1 MKQLIV
7 ALSALCLSAAVSAGW
22 QYDES
27 TDKMS
32 GKATN
37 TASITS
43 DNSLDLA
50 FPYAGRNHAFLTV
63 RKHPQYGLDVILQI
77 QKGQILC
84 SSYSGCPIQVKFDDA
99 PPVKF
104 SGTGS
109 ADHDSKVIFFKDA
122 NRFINQATKAK
133 KILVQANLYQA
144 GAPVLEFSMN
154 EPLKWQTTAAKA
166 KK

>member
-1 MKQLIV
+1 MKHWIL
-7 ALSALCLSAAVSAGW
+7 ALCTIGLSAAASAGW

-27 TDKMS
+27 IDKMS

-37 TASITS
+37 SASITS

-50 FPYAGRNHAFLTV
+50 FPYGGRNHAYLTV

-109 ADHDSKVIFFKDA
+109 ADHDSKVVFFKDA
-122 NRFINQATKAK
+122 NRFISQATKAK

-144 GAPVLEFSMN
+144 GAPVLEFSMS
-154 EPLKWQTTAAKA
+154 EPLKWQTTSNKA